1 MGKTE
6 ASCILNESFAPHFL
20 QETVQIMKNDFY
32 SLSTDGSN
40 DTGLEKMNPLTVR
53 LYDSSKSR
61 VITRFLDMCYTSG
74 QNSGTAATI
83 FQKIDDVMIKPQ
95 LPWKNC
101 VGFSLYNTSAYVGI
115 GNSIKSRVILK
126 ITTAT
131 LSDAHCIPF
140 TTLHTKDQLDLRAMQ
155 HSM

>member
-20 QETVQIMKNDFY
+20 QETVHFY

-74 QNSGTAATI
+74 QNSGTEATI

-101 VGFSLYNTSAYVGI
+101 VGLSLYNTSAYVGI

-131 LSDAHCIPF
+131 L
-140 TTLHTKDQLDLRAMQ
+140 
-155 HSM
+155 